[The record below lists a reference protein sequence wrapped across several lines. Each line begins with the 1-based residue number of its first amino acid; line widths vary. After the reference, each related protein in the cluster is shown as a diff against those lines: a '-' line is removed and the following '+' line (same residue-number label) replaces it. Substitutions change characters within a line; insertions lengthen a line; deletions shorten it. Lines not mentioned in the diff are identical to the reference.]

1 MKQQARLFAW
11 EGLKNYDGVRP
22 LENFLW
28 THVRNRLY
36 NFKRNNFGRPDKPC
50 DICPFFNRAFRNFK
64 GFGCKAYDNHEE
76 CDLYMG
82 WVNRNTAKRNIMN
95 AAKLDL
101 EMHSPA
107 PMEEILDRDHIFDL
121 VDNTIAV
128 QYRED
133 WIRLINGLK
142 LPKARKELIIQLVLD
157 ILKEHGIDK
166 ETW

>member
-1 MKQQARLFAW
+1 
-11 EGLKNYDGVRP
+11 
-22 LENFLW
+22 
-28 THVRNRLY
+28 
-36 NFKRNNFGRPDKPC
+36 
-50 DICPFFNRAFRNFK
+50 
-64 GFGCKAYDNHEE
+64 
-76 CDLYMG
+76 
-82 WVNRNTAKRNIMN
+82 
-95 AAKLDL
+95 
-101 EMHSPA
+101 
-107 PMEEILDRDHIFDL
+107 MEEILDRDHIFDL